1 MVYRYDRQL
10 SNRVLKLYLRTF
22 GDTDYVSVLFDS
34 DSCSILWEGFMVTV
48 DCTMQHITQEIYA
61 WCSTYDYT
69 HGEKSLALIGLNL
82 RRSFSCCINQLLISL
97 RILITFHLI

>member
-10 SNRVLKLYLRTF
+10 SNHVLKLYLRTF

-48 DCTMQHITQEIYA
+48 DCTMQHITQG
-61 WCSTYDYT
+61 STRGVVLMIIRT
-69 HGEKSLALIGLNL
+69 E
-82 RRSFSCCINQLLISL
+82 RS
-97 RILITFHLI
+97 H